1 MMGSADA
8 WRGVASSDDHD
19 DVEETVTAGLAGL
32 FRARSRRLLA
42 ELVRPHRRALL
53 RVGLLVV
60 VAQAASLTGPL
71 LVRLGIDQGIPPL
84 LPGGS
89 GNPTILIVVVAA
101 LAAVAVVQAASFRA
115 FFSESGRIGED
126 VVFTL
131 RVRLYE
137 HVGRLS
143 LSFHERFTSGR
154 VISRLTSDVESL
166 GELMQEGLQALVV
179 AALSVVTIGVVLVV
193 LDRPL
198 GLLSLAS
205 LPPLFAVSRWYRR
218 RAERAYR
225 AIREAVAL
233 VIMFFVESLSGIRA
247 VHAFRREGRNQEIF
261 SDLNDRYREAN
272 AVSWRLVSV
281 YGPGLKLLG
290 HMTTAA
296 VLAYGAM
303 RATDGAITVGTLT
316 AFLLYLRR
324 FFDPMQD
331 LSQFYTVFQS
341 AAAALEKIS
350 GVLETEPAVADP
362 AAPVALPPLAPGPG
376 SGLSPGKNMTGGGIA
391 FESVGFAY
399 RSDRPVLSNLD
410 LDIPPGQTVALV
422 GETGAGKSTVAR
434 LLARFW
440 DPTSGRVTLD
450 GVDLRHL
457 ADADLRRAVVIVT
470 QEGFLFSGSVADN
483 IALGRPGV
491 TRDDIEA
498 AAVAAGAHPFIAAL
512 PRGYDT
518 DVGKRGGFLSAGQRQ
533 LVAFARAF
541 LADPR
546 VLVLDEATSSLDLPT
561 ERTVQQALSRLL
573 AERTAVVIA
582 HRLSTLAIAD
592 RVLVMEHGRIVEDG
606 APADLISG
614 GGRYADLQAAW
625 RRSLAQTT

>member
-1 MMGSADA
+1 MSTADA
-8 WRGVASSDDHD
+8 WRGVAAGDDHD
-19 DVEETVTAGLAGL
+19 DVEETVTAGLAGV

-60 VAQAASLTGPL
+60 ASQAASLAGPL
-71 LVRLGIDQGIPPL
+71 LVRLGIDRGIPPL
-84 LPGGS
+84 LSGGS
-89 GNPTILIVVVAA
+89 GNPTVLLVVVAA
-101 LAAVAVVQAASFRA
+101 LAAVAVVQAATFRA

-126 VVFTL
+126 VVYTL

-137 HVGRLS
+137 HFGRLS

-179 AALSVVTIGVVLVV
+179 AGFSVVTIGVVLVV
-193 LDRPL
+193 LDPPL
-198 GLLSLAS
+198 GLVSLAS
-205 LPPLFAVSRWYRR
+205 LPLLFAVTRWYRR

-272 AVSWRLVSV
+272 AVSWRLASV

-290 HMTTAA
+290 HVTTAA

-303 RATDGAITVGTLT
+303 RATEGAITVGTLT

-331 LSQFYTVFQS
+331 LSQFYTLLQS

-350 GVLETEPAVADP
+350 GVLEAEPTVAEP
-362 AAPVALPPLAPGPG
+362 AAPVALPPLAPGLTG
-376 SGLSPGKNMTGGGIA
+376 SAVA

-399 RSDRPVLSNLD
+399 RSDRAVLSNLD
-410 LDIPPGQTVALV
+410 LHLPPGQTVALV

-457 ADADLRRAVVIVT
+457 ADADLRRAVVIVA

-498 AAVAAGAHPFIAAL
+498 AAVAAGAHRFIAAL
-512 PRGYDT
+512 PDGYDT
-518 DVGKRGGFLSAGQRQ
+518 HVGKRGGRLSAGQRQ

-561 ERTVQQALSRLL
+561 ERTVQQALGRLL
-573 AERTAVVIA
+573 AGRTAVVIA

-606 APADLISG
+606 APADLVAG
-614 GGRYADLQAAW
+614 GGRYAGLHAAW
-625 RRSLAQTT
+625 RRSLAQPA

>member
-1 MMGSADA
+1 MSAAASRPGDS
-8 WRGVASSDDHD
+8 WRGIADDDRD

-42 ELVRPHRRALL
+42 DLLRPHRGALF

-60 VAQAASLTGPL
+60 VSQAAALAGPL
-71 LVRLGIDQGIPPL
+71 LVRLGIDRGIPPL
-84 LPGGS
+84 LPGG
-89 GNPTILIVVVAA
+89 GGDPTALLVVVAA
-101 LAAVAVVQAASFRA
+101 LGAVAVIQAVTFRA
-115 FFSESGRIGED
+115 FFFQSGRIGED
-126 VVFTL
+126 VVLSL
-131 RVRLYE
+131 RGRLYD

-154 VISRLTSDVESL
+154 VIARLTSDVESL

-179 AALSVVTIGVVLVV
+179 AALSVVSIGAVLVV
-193 LDRPL
+193 LDPPL
-198 GLLSLAS
+198 GLISLAS
-205 LPPLFAVSRWYRR
+205 LVPLFAATRWYRR
-218 RAERAYR
+218 SAERAYR

-261 SDLNDRYREAN
+261 SDLNERYREAN
-272 AVSWRLVSV
+272 AVSWRLAAV

-290 HMTTAA
+290 HLTTVA
-296 VLAYGAM
+296 VLAYGAV
-303 RATDGAITVGTLT
+303 RATEGSITVGTLT

-324 FFDPMQD
+324 YFDPMQD

-350 GVLETEPAVADP
+350 GVLEAEPAVGEPTEPATLPRP
-362 AAPVALPPLAPGPG
+362 AAGA
-376 SGLSPGKNMTGGGIA
+376 TGGA
-391 FESVGFAY
+391 VTFESVGFAY
-399 RSDRPVLSNLD
+399 RPGRPVLSGLD
-410 LDIPPGQTVALV
+410 LTIPPGQTVALV
-422 GETGAGKSTVAR
+422 GETGAGKSSVAR

-440 DPTSGRVTLD
+440 DPTAGRVTLD
-450 GVDLRHL
+450 GVDLRRL

-483 IALGRPGV
+483 IALGRPDV
-491 TRDDIEA
+491 TRHDVEA
-498 AAVAAGAHPFIAAL
+498 AAIAVGAHRFIAAL
-512 PRGYDT
+512 PAGYDT
-518 DVGKRGGFLSAGQRQ
+518 PVGKRGGSLSAGQRQ

-546 VLVLDEATSSLDLPT
+546 VLILDEATSSLDLPT
-561 ERTVQQALSRLL
+561 ERTVQAALGRLL
-573 AERTAVVIA
+573 AGRTAVVIA

-592 RVLVMEHGRIVEDG
+592 RILVMEGGRIVEDG
-606 APADLISG
+606 PPADLVAA
-614 GGRYADLQAAW
+614 GGRYAELHAAW
-625 RRSLAQTT
+625 RHSLAQPA

>member
-1 MMGSADA
+1 MSAADS
-8 WRGVASSDDHD
+8 WRGVAAGDDHD

-42 ELVRPHRRALL
+42 DLLRPHRWALV

-60 VAQAASLTGPL
+60 VSQAAALAGPL
-71 LVRLGIDQGIPPL
+71 LVRFGIDRGIPPL

-89 GNPTILIVVVAA
+89 GDPEALLAVVAA
-101 LAAVAVVQAASFRA
+101 LVAVAVVQAVTFRA
-115 FFSESGRIGED
+115 FFFQSGRIGED
-126 VVFTL
+126 VVLSL
-131 RVRLYE
+131 RARLYD

-154 VISRLTSDVESL
+154 VIARLTSDVESL

-179 AALSVVTIGVVLVV
+179 AALSVVTIGAVLVV
-193 LDRPL
+193 LDPPL

-205 LPPLFAVSRWYRR
+205 LVPLFAATRWYRR
-218 RAERAYR
+218 RAEQAYR

-247 VHAFRREGRNQEIF
+247 VHAFRRESRNQEIF

-272 AVSWRLVSV
+272 AVSWRLAAV

-290 HMTTAA
+290 HVTTVA
-296 VLAYGAM
+296 VLAYGAV
-303 RATDGAITVGTLT
+303 RATEGAITVGTLT

-324 FFDPMQD
+324 YFDPMQD

-350 GVLETEPAVADP
+350 GVLDTEPAVAEPVAP
-362 AAPVALPPLAPGPG
+362 AALPPLTEGA
-376 SGLSPGKNMTGGGIA
+376 TGGAVA

-399 RSDRPVLSNLD
+399 RSDRSVLAHLD
-410 LDIPPGQTVALV
+410 LVIPPGQTVALV

-457 ADADLRRAVVIVT
+457 ADAELRRAVVIVT

-483 IALGRPGV
+483 IALGRPDV
-491 TRDDIEA
+491 TRTDVEA
-498 AAVAAGAHPFIAAL
+498 AAIAVGAHRFIAAL
-512 PRGYDT
+512 PAGYDT
-518 DVGKRGGFLSAGQRQ
+518 PVGKRGGSLSAGQRQ

-546 VLVLDEATSSLDLPT
+546 LLILDEATSSLDLPT
-561 ERTVQQALSRLL
+561 ERTVQAALGRLL
-573 AERTAVVIA
+573 AGRTAVVIA

-606 APADLISG
+606 APGDLIAA
-614 GGRYADLQAAW
+614 GGRYADLHAAW
-625 RRSLAQTT
+625 RRSLAQPA